1 MYPVLFKVP
10 LLGLD
15 VYSYGVL
22 LGASLLVGWFLTH
35 YWAKKEGLPRETI
48 ADAFVVA
55 AIGGLVGARML
66 YVAINWEEFRNPVRI
81 LQLNEGGL
89 MAWGGLLGGALT
101 SWLYL
106 RRKKIRS
113 LAWFDSIVPSVML
126 GLCFTGLG
134 SFLHGSDFGRT
145 SETLAWAVQFPG
157 GTPAYEWH
165 DQAYGLA
172 AQGIEWSKPVH
183 PVQLYSAV
191 AGLLLFGLV
200 LWTRRKRTFGGQL
213 FLLGAIA
220 YSAACFTLEIFRGD
234 PGRGW
239 LWAWSSAQVI
249 SAVAIV
255 ASLAAYVMLWRRA
268 RRDPAKAF
276 DLGPGI
282 QSAIEADRKS
292 RDEASEP

>member
-22 LGASLLVGWFLTH
+22 LGVALLVGWFLTH
-35 YWAKKEGLPRETI
+35 YWAKKDGLPGETI
-48 ADAFVVA
+48 ADTFVIA
-55 AIGGLVGARML
+55 AIGGLVGARLL

-89 MAWGGLLGGALT
+89 MAWGGLLGAALT

-113 LAWFDSIVPSVML
+113 LAWFDAVTPCVML
-126 GLCFTGLG
+126 GLFFTGLG

-145 SETLAWAVQFPG
+145 SEALSWAVQFPV

-172 AQGIEWSKPVH
+172 AQGIEWSKAVH
-183 PVQLYSAV
+183 PVQLYSAA
-191 AGLLLFGLV
+191 AGLVLFGLA
-200 LWTRRKRTFGGQL
+200 LLARRLRKFAGQL
-213 FLLGAIA
+213 FLLGAVG
-220 YSAACFTLEIFRGD
+220 YSAACLTLEIFRGD

-239 LWAWSSAQVI
+239 LWVWSSAQVI
-249 SAVAIV
+249 SAFVIGT
-255 ASLAAYVMLWRRA
+255 SLAAYLVLWRRA
-268 RRDPAKAF
+268 RRDPSKAF

-292 RDEASEP
+292 HDETPEP